1 MLAVVAKIT
10 IEQVFLSSSLAQT
23 PKLPKLTDPCS
34 CCSRSMTSGLVL
46 LFSYSGNPGEEW
58 GEGNWRRKEL
68 PQPRET
74 ATAREKADEA
84 QNHEVQASLW

>member
-1 MLAVVAKIT
+1 MGRR
-10 IEQVFLSSSLAQT
+10 
-23 PKLPKLTDPCS
+23 KL
-34 CCSRSMTSGLVL
+34 
-46 LFSYSGNPGEEW
+46 E
-58 GEGNWRRKEL
+58 KEL